1 MKERTAEAH
10 LRHIYE
16 GEPDEDLV
24 EALEPDQL
32 VFAKGHRLPQRRL
45 GGWAQAGL
53 WALRLFVLGTSA
65 LVVYTFVVSL
75 TTAGS
80 PG

>member
-1 MKERTAEAH
+1 MKEAPSDEH
-10 LRHIYE
+10 LRHLFE

-32 VFAKGHRLPQRRL
+32 VYARGRRLPQRAL

-53 WALRLFVLGTSA
+53 WALRLFVLATTA
-65 LVVYTFVVSL
+65 LVVYTFVASL
-75 TTAGS
+75 S
-80 PG
+80 RPG

>member
-1 MKERTAEAH
+1 MKEAGSEEH
-10 LRHIYE
+10 LRHLYE

-32 VFAKGHRLPQRRL
+32 VYARDLRLPQRAL

-53 WALRLFVLGTSA
+53 WALRLFVLATTA
-65 LVVYTFVVSL
+65 LVIYTFVVSL
-75 TTAGS
+75 S
-80 PG
+80 KPL

>member
-1 MKERTAEAH
+1 MNDLLPEEH
-10 LRHIYE
+10 VRHIFE

-32 VFAKGHRLPQRRL
+32 VYARDRRLPVRRL

-53 WALRLFVLGTSA
+53 WALRIFVLITTG
-65 LVVYTFVVSL
+65 LVIYTFVLSL
-75 TTAGS
+75 AR
-80 PG
+80 

>member
-1 MKERTAEAH
+1 MKDQLPAEH
-10 LRHIYE
+10 LRHLYE

-32 VFAKGHRLPQRRL
+32 VYARDRHLPRHRL
-45 GGWAQAGL
+45 GGWAQTGL
-53 WALRLFVLGTSA
+53 WALRLFVLATSG

-75 TTAGS
+75 FGR
-80 PG
+80 G

>member
-1 MKERTAEAH
+1 MGLGGEH

-32 VFAKGHRLPQRRL
+32 VVEMDRPVAPARL
-45 GGWAQAGL
+45 GRGQRIGL
-53 WALRLFVLGTSA
+53 WALRIFVLTMAAMVLFV
-65 LVVYTFVVSL
+65 FVSQL
-75 TTAGS
+75 RG
-80 PG
+80 PGA